1 VGKSRLCGF
10 PLITFNMVL
19 PVLPD
24 KRPEQLEAEVPDYAV
39 KDNHQED
46 FEFPMCGIVQERPE
60 SFGRQGDLL
69 QIKMG
74 LTAAVQGGQYAPR
87 VHVQQI

>member
-1 VGKSRLCGF
+1 
-10 PLITFNMVL
+10 MVV
-19 PVLPD
+19 PVFLEE
-24 KRPEQLEAEVPDYAV
+24 RPAKPEAEVANHSVED
-39 KDNHQED
+39 DHQED